1 MAIFVEL
8 TYDQRDKITIEN
20 LKEHRNGLLKDL
32 KEYYIGTGE
41 MRSIDTAHNAATI
54 AAIDLV
60 LREFTPT

>member
-8 TYDQRDKITIEN
+8 TYNQRDLITVEN
-20 LKEHRNGLLKDL
+20 LKEHRDGLLKDL
-32 KEYYIGTGE
+32 KEHYID
-41 MRSIDTAHNAATI
+41 MHSIDTAHHAATI

>member
-20 LKEHRNGLLKDL
+20 LKEHRDGLLKDL
-32 KEYYIGTGE
+32 KEHYIGAGE
-41 MRSIDTAHNAATI
+41 MRSIDVSHNAATI

-60 LREFTPT
+60 LREFIPT

>member
-20 LKEHRNGLLKDL
+20 LKEHRDGLLKDL
-32 KEYYIGTGE
+32 KETIIGTGE
-41 MRSIDTAHNAATI
+41 MRSIDTAHNAAKI